1 MNKVATS
8 VHNCLIALEE
18 MRSAT
23 LRNHDAGVAAIC
35 AALCRGMGIQS
46 GLAVKLSFAAGM
58 HDIGKVVIP
67 DAIIN
72 KPAPLNTTEQKVM
85 RRHPMMGFN
94 ILRNFGD
101 DALKLAANAA
111 LYHHECWD
119 GSGYPTRLSGTAIP
133 LEARIVAICDVY
145 HALREPRS
153 YRAALSH
160 DDVMGMILGG
170 DGSDRLHPG
179 KFDPA
184 VLDSFRASA
193 HGIQDAFEST
203 L

>member
-8 VHNCLIALEE
+8 VQNSLFALEE
-18 MRSAT
+18 MRSAA
-23 LRNHDAGVAAIC
+23 LRHHDAGVAAIC

-46 GLAVKLSFAAGM
+46 GLAAKLSFAAGM

-67 DAIIN
+67 DAIIR
-72 KPAPLNTTEQKVM
+72 KSSPLNATEWEVM
-85 RRHPMMGFN
+85 QQHPVMGFN
-94 ILRNFGD
+94 ILRNFED

-119 GSGYPTRLSGTAIP
+119 GSGYPTRLSGAAIP

-145 HALREPRS
+145 QALREPRP
-153 YRAALSH
+153 YRAALPH
-160 DDVMGMILGG
+160 DDVMGMILDG
-170 DGSDRLHPG
+170 DGSDRLYPG

-184 VLDSFRASA
+184 ILATFCASA
-193 HGIQDAFEST
+193 HGIRDAFEST
-203 L
+203 F